1 MSKKRIPLRTADRVL
16 SRNLTPQISAELLSI
31 LSQDDSFEAEYLS
44 RMLLSKY
51 TELDSAS
58 ARIRASRAI
67 DKWLQTESTNNRT
80 NSRVFNLGHST
91 GDLIPGVSIRKFLD
105 KVSSIIAT
113 ILPDVPRLDLSFGGF
128 SGGAS
133 TSKKRAQG
141 HPALKFLDAA
151 DATRPAYSMWSLL
164 SENTRW
170 ADHWREV
177 GLEPN
182 FVEGNVLF
190 TVPKNSEIDRVACK
204 EPDLNMFLQRMLGKQ
219 IRSNLMKV
227 GVNLNDQRVNQK
239 LAREGSIFNRLMT
252 IDLSSASD
260 SVTTELVRR
269 LMPPAW
275 FHAMNCVRS
284 PLTFVNDEWH
294 INSMFSS
301 MGNGFTFELESLL
314 FYSITRAVSY
324 FTGVRGRV
332 SVYGDDI
339 IAPAEI
345 SDELISALCFC
356 GFSVNESKSFVD
368 GPFRESCGKHWY
380 AGRDV
385 SPIFLRKPIRTVSD
399 LILFLNQLTSWA
411 SRDLGV
417 VDPRYEGFLLKW
429 RVFIPTDL
437 YGGQDVTSRS
447 SLVTGHRARFE
458 LYWPQEIIPHSHV
471 GGLLFWLFVADMRG
485 VNTTFDTDG
494 SKPPRFARKRRSRSS
509 GFDLPI
515 FLSEYGG

>member
-219 IRSNLMKV
+219 IRSSLMKV
-227 GVNLNDQRVNQK
+227 GV
-239 LAREGSIFNRLMT
+239 I
-252 IDLSSASD
+252 
-260 SVTTELVRR
+260 
-269 LMPPAW
+269 
-275 FHAMNCVRS
+275 
-284 PLTFVNDEWH
+284 
-294 INSMFSS
+294 
-301 MGNGFTFELESLL
+301 
-314 FYSITRAVSY
+314 
-324 FTGVRGRV
+324 
-332 SVYGDDI
+332 
-339 IAPAEI
+339 
-345 SDELISALCFC
+345 
-356 GFSVNESKSFVD
+356 
-368 GPFRESCGKHWY
+368 
-380 AGRDV
+380 
-385 SPIFLRKPIRTVSD
+385 
-399 LILFLNQLTSWA
+399 
-411 SRDLGV
+411 
-417 VDPRYEGFLLKW
+417 
-429 RVFIPTDL
+429 
-437 YGGQDVTSRS
+437 
-447 SLVTGHRARFE
+447 
-458 LYWPQEIIPHSHV
+458 
-471 GGLLFWLFVADMRG
+471 
-485 VNTTFDTDG
+485 
-494 SKPPRFARKRRSRSS
+494 
-509 GFDLPI
+509 
-515 FLSEYGG
+515 